1 MGVCRLSLKPRGGIW
16 HLMVLIPPVR
26 QGSLAVLAVLAMH
39 AMHAMHAA
47 EAIKA
52 AVAERNLTFCLVAVG
67 RMTSTRQ
74 LLSRARKRYK
84 ISYCSAGSPLH
95 VTRVYRLRRQ
105 S

>member
-1 MGVCRLSLKPRGGIW
+1 MQTELKSRGGFK

-39 AMHAMHAA
+39 AMHAA
-47 EAIKA
+47 EAIEA

-67 RMTSTRQ
+67 RRTSTKQ

-84 ISYCSAGSPLH
+84 ISYCSAGLSLH
-95 VTRVYRLRRQ
+95 VTRGYRLRKQ